1 MRHAPTRPFDRS
13 WIRGHGCACRC
24 PWWALF
30 VVRQSLGAL
39 LLFASLLGGRWCSL
53 ASRLLGAGRRC
64 PLCMRLSNCGVVVV
78 VLGPGFVCG
87 GGSCV
92 TWHAGDKVGTRVVV
106 DAGDMAVWLSDLCV
120 RW

>member
-1 MRHAPTRPFDRS
+1 M
-13 WIRGHGCACRC
+13 
-24 PWWALF
+24 L
-30 VVRQSLGAL
+30 
-39 LLFASLLGGRWCSL
+39 ASLLGGHWHSL

-64 PLCMRLSNCGVVVV
+64 PLCLRLSNCGVVVV

-92 TWHAGDKVGTRVVV
+92 TWHAGDKAGTRIVV

-120 RW
+120 RR